1 MSAVRTSTASVAA
14 IGHVNCLVLIVAVSA
29 MWSLPVV
36 AARFDPNAVAFH
48 AVDTMASQALRKQA
62 NQCLFHVVSSWL
74 FGAAAPS
81 MPWQLELEPLWHTLR

>member
-1 MSAVRTSTASVAA
+1 MCHYIGSAARTFAAAVAA
-14 IGHVNCLVLIVAVSA
+14 IGHVNCLVLIIVISA
-29 MWSLPVV
+29 MWSLSVV
-36 AARFDPNAVAFH
+36 AARFDPNAAAFH

-81 MPWQLELEPLWHTLR
+81 VP